1 MDLSARLKSAREA
14 LKLTQDEIA
23 TQSGIPL
30 STYQK
35 YELGLRQPGA
45 DQLQKLAKV
54 GIDLNWLITG
64 IRFITDEKGKQL
76 FPYPL
81 DITALDYVKPA
92 GSEPLQSSDGE
103 IPRFLLKDAA
113 STADSFAR
121 IPFYDVRASAGHG
134 AFVADQEA
142 ARFLAFDREWLAQQV
157 GVAAR
162 RLALIPVSGTS
173 MEPDL
178 HDGDLVMIDRGDI
191 EVLREGVYVFEL
203 DDRLYVKRLSLQ
215 GDRLVV
221 ASSNGDYP
229 PLELNTLQE
238 NPGFKIHGRV
248 LGSPSFKRL

>member
-1 MDLSARLKSAREA
+1 MEVTERWLSAEDLA
-14 LKLTQDEIA
+14 
-23 TQSGIPL
+23 GL
-30 STYQK
+30 SR
-35 YELGLRQPGA
+35 LGLRVPGSA
-45 DQLQKLAKV
+45 RGCRNLVKREGWPSKEVQGKGGKGGVKTLYRPPDALLAA
-54 GIDLNWLITG
+54 IA
-64 IRFITDEKGKQL
+64 
-76 FPYPL
+76 
-81 DITALDYVKPA
+81 ALDGLPPV
-92 GSEPLQSSDGE
+92 EPPMKGYATSASADPLVSGDGD
-103 IPRFLLKDAA
+103 IPRFLLKGQALSEDN
-113 STADSFAR
+113 FAR

-134 AFVADQEA
+134 AFVADQAA
-142 ARFLAFDREWLAQQV
+142 ARHYAFDREWLALYV
-157 GVAAR
+157 GVAVR

-203 DDRLYVKRLSLQ
+203 DDRLYVKRLSLH